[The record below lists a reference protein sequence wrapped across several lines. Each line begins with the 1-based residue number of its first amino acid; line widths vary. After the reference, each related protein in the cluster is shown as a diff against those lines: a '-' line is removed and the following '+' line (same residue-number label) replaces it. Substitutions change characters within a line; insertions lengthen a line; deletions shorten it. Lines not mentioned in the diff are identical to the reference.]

1 MRNSYTPM
9 VIKFVYAFFL
19 GFIQNVRRI
28 LPAPVRRADHS

>member
-19 GFIQNVRRI
+19 GFIQNVSRTFPDPSRTC
-28 LPAPVRRADHS
+28 